1 MTNIRQFPNRHA
13 VRQEAADWLIRLDGD
28 VKPDAQELDELREW
42 LARSPVHSEELN
54 RLNNFWANN
63 ILTEL
68 MVPFDR
74 GMRRPGLFAVIGTFL
89 RAPRRAVSAFA
100 VALVCM
106 LVLLNLWNTSTN
118 MMQSNGLYMTAV
130 GQQKTLDLPDGS
142 TIVLNTDS
150 QLKVDYTNRHRNIRL
165 MKGEAY
171 FDVAKNPDQPFR
183 VYAGG
188 GRVQA
193 VGTAFNVYLQDD
205 GLNVFVTEGSVA
217 LASLRVSKDLRQRPQ
232 LARNQ
237 QGSSRID
244 DYVNTQSEELGMLDA
259 GQAVTL
265 GKELNS
271 AEAIETVRQTL
282 IESVNTMDEREL
294 KRRQSWRDGLL
305 VFSGETLEQVV
316 EEISRYTTVSIEI
329 TDPQIRQIQIG
340 GRFKAGDLDNMFM
353 ALEAN
358 FGLEVNRLSYHR
370 AQLTLAE

>member
-1 MTNIRQFPNRHA
+1 MTNIRQLSNRHA

-28 VKPDAQELDELREW
+28 IKPDAQELDELREW

-74 GMRRPGLFAVIGTFL
+74 GVRRPGLFAGIGTFL

-244 DYVNTQSEELGMLDA
+244 DYVNTQSEELGVLDA

-329 TDPQIRQIQIG
+329 TDPQVRQIQIG

>member
-329 TDPQIRQIQIG
+329 TDPQVRQIQIG